1 MMAKEARYIDN
12 VANGSLLHY
21 NELQPVALKATN
33 NKEVLLDKV
42 AQVEAADLN
51 KEEMVLVIKRF
62 KTTFKGRKVHL
73 LKIR

>member
-12 VANGSLLHY
+12 VTNGSLLHY
-21 NELQPVALKATN
+21 NELQHVALKATN

-62 KTTFKGRKVHL
+62 KTTFKGRKD
-73 LKIR
+73 